1 MARKPKK
8 AEQAA
13 PATVAILIA
22 VMTLGLGKHPETG
35 DPMELPTGEE
45 LTPAKVDEF
54 GLSADDVQSLID
66 SGHLMKV
73 EVRAAG
79 SAVIAEDVALAAAQ
93 ADIANLQAQL
103 ADADA
108 DYADLEKYVTAL
120 EDQIKA
126 LGADPVAR
134 DEAEQPK
141 A

>member
-45 LTPAKVDEF
+45 LTPAKADEF

-79 SAVIAEDVALAAAQ
+79 SSAVADGADLAAAQ
-93 ADIANLQAQL
+93 AKVTDLESQL

-108 DYADLEKYVTAL
+108 DYADLEKHVTAL

-134 DEAEQPK
+134 DEAEQSK